1 MKEVRPENSGRGIW
15 YLNCL
20 FASYV
25 LDSKGFSNSF
35 AFCSRGAV
43 APGLPCHRQSLRD
56 KPVTLFSVYILTHP
70 PGPPTHPPRPVARP
84 IMGFCHNFHAVSQS
98 SYEGTMSKRK
108 VGRKRKY
115 ATRGS
120 RARVRKHRASVVPKG
135 DSAVAWNR
143 YLEVI
148 GLGMDRGA
156 TMSDAPHNG
165 LGLLVTG
172 GIDFSRI
179 GTL

>member
-1 MKEVRPENSGRGIW
+1 
-15 YLNCL
+15 
-20 FASYV
+20 
-25 LDSKGFSNSF
+25 
-35 AFCSRGAV
+35 
-43 APGLPCHRQSLRD
+43 
-56 KPVTLFSVYILTHP
+56 
-70 PGPPTHPPRPVARP
+70 
-84 IMGFCHNFHAVSQS
+84 
-98 SYEGTMSKRK
+98 MSKRK
-108 VGRKRKY
+108 IGRKRKY

-143 YLEVI
+143 YLEAI
-148 GLGMDRGA
+148 GLGMDCGA

>member
-56 KPVTLFSVYILTHP
+56 KPVTPFSVYILTHP
-70 PGPPTHPPRPVARP
+70 PSLPTQPTHPCRTPAHPARP
-84 IMGFCHNFHAVSQS
+84 IMGFRHRNHALVRPLSRGLQWL
-98 SYEGTMSKRK
+98 GKRK
-108 VGRKRKY
+108 SAGNEN
-115 ATRGS
+115 TRGPIRKS
-120 RARVRKHRASVVPKG
+120 GCGRIARARFPQVPIP
-135 DSAVAWNR
+135 
-143 YLEVI
+143 LC
-148 GLGMDRGA
+148 
-156 TMSDAPHNG
+156 
-165 LGLLVTG
+165 
-172 GIDFSRI
+172 GIDS
-179 GTL
+179 